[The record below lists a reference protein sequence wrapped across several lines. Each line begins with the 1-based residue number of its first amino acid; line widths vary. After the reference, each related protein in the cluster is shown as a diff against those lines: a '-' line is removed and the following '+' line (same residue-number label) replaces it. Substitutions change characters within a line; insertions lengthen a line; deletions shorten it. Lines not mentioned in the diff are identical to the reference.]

1 MKLHILAKTGL
12 AIVLLASSASAGRA
26 AAPKVRDICLADFQK
41 LCPAS
46 KLVRGAVMRC
56 VKTRL
61 DAVSADCRSAVS
73 AAQQKSAARKAAR
86 LAAAQSDGKVSA
98 H

>member
-1 MKLHILAKTGL
+1 
-12 AIVLLASSASAGRA
+12 
-26 AAPKVRDICLADFQK
+26 
-41 LCPAS
+41 
-46 KLVRGAVMRC
+46 MRC